1 MIEVYY
7 YNITFS
13 ELSDEVFGEG
23 YKYGHVP
30 TDHPGYFRSLRRS
43 VTRRRTPTEIRAVE
57 SKKKNG
63 CDFVIISRRRYTKML
78 TSERSTPTSI
88 FFDDMVSIDTGRIRV
103 SSGRCGRRS
112 WPSIW
117 IRTQSGNY
125 YDEEKKITRR
135 SRFCDLPARWRKTY
149 LKFE

>member
-1 MIEVYY
+1 MWSSALYPKFGPSSGGIEPQSGTGGDIAPETRASMIEVYY

-57 SKKKNG
+57 SKKKKNG
-63 CDFVIISRRRYTKML
+63 CDFVIISRRIHTKML
-78 TSERSTPTSI
+78 TR
-88 FFDDMVSIDTGRIRV
+88 GLHGRV
-103 SSGRCGRRS
+103 SSLI
-112 WPSIW
+112 IW
-117 IRTQSGNY
+117 CR
-125 YDEEKKITRR
+125 
-135 SRFCDLPARWRKTY
+135 
-149 LKFE
+149 

>member
-57 SKKKNG
+57 SKKKMV
-63 CDFVIISRRRYTKML
+63 VIL
-78 TSERSTPTSI
+78 
-88 FFDDMVSIDTGRIRV
+88 
-103 SSGRCGRRS
+103 
-112 WPSIW
+112 
-117 IRTQSGNY
+117 
-125 YDEEKKITRR
+125 
-135 SRFCDLPARWRKTY
+135 L
-149 LKFE
+149 L